1 MIKTPYRNLQ
11 SMSPEAAEL
20 LELDEFSCLLDRV
33 QDFMRKTV
41 GALGFALDELKETG
55 STRMG
60 LNDKDLEY
68 YTLGELTVDL
78 SHLKNYL
85 EGRTEEVRI
94 KARKNT
100 E

>member
-33 QDFMRKTV
+33 QDFMRETV
-41 GALGFALDELKETG
+41 GALCYAIDELKETS

-60 LNDKDLEY
+60 LNEKELEF
-68 YTLGELTVDL
+68 YTIGELTVDL
-78 SHLKNYL
+78 AHLKNYL
-85 EGRTEEVRI
+85 DGRTEEVRI
-94 KARKNT
+94 KAKNT